1 MSGAADQA
9 AIDDLVG
16 NAHGNLARVR
26 EILSRQP
33 QLVNALSTWEET
45 PIQAA
50 SQMANRPIIELLLE
64 LGAPLDCFTAAALD
78 RPDDVREMLAAE
90 PAVAAGTGVHGLP
103 ALYFAAVGNSVEAA
117 ELMVRAGGDVNA
129 GAGGNTPLHGAAMLG
144 RLEMTAW
151 LLEHGADPRLPDY
164 EHKTA
169 LERALAGGH
178 KEVADLLRSRS

>member
-129 GAGGNTPLHGAAMLG
+129 GGAAMLG